1 MQPRPQVEIT
11 TILFTDLVGS
21 TELMQRVG
29 DRRAQSLFQQHSEFL
44 RDNVVALGG
53 DLVEWTGDGV
63 MATFSAASDALHC
76 AIAVQ
81 QTAPRTSAAEPLG
94 VRVGLNAGE
103 VLRQELG
110 SGYFGAPVVIARRLC
125 DAAGSG
131 QILCSQTITGLVA
144 GNRGFRFRDLGAIHL
159 KGIADPVGAVEVVS
173 ERPPSDRL
181 PEETLARLIQAVPDI
196 VVVANELGQV
206 QFFSEGAERVL
217 GYARHEILGRPVLEL
232 YPSPE
237 EARRVAAAMR
247 DAEGGGRGRL
257 ANLRT
262 TFLACD
268 GTEIPTLI
276 SGSALLDESGNLI
289 ATIGVSKDLRAI
301 GDDGS
306 G

>member
-81 QTAPRTSAAEPLG
+81 QTAPRTSTAEPHG

-125 DAAGSG
+125 DAAESG

-159 KGIADPVGAVEVVS
+159 KGIADPVGAVEVIS

-206 QFFSEGAERVL
+206 QIFSEGAERVL

-232 YPSPE
+232 YPSPQE
-237 EARRVAAAMR
+237 TRRVAAAMR
-247 DAEGGGRGRL
+247 DAERGGRGRL

-262 TFLACD
+262 TFLARD
-268 GTEIPTLI
+268 GAEIPTLI

-301 GDDGS
+301 GDDWS
-306 G
+306 I